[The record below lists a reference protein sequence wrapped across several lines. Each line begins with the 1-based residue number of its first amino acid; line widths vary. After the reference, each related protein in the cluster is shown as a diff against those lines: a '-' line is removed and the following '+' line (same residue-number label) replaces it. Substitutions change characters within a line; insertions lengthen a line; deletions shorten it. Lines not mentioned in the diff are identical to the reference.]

1 MRRSLSRLILPLT
14 FPSIRRS
21 SFPVT
26 VPSKTMFGPRKAT
39 PGARVLSL
47 RGRLFFG
54 GGASLVKR
62 AMRTSDDVA
71 DGRAE
76 TLRRA
81 DIVTKER
88 VASRGVPFRRLVQI
102 LYRCEGSDGE
112 RALSI
117 GLI

>member
-21 SFPVT
+21 SFPVR

-62 AMRTSDDVA
+62 AIGTSDDVA
-71 DGRAE
+71 DGRAGNDSPGRYRNKMPD
-76 TLRRA
+76 T
-81 DIVTKER
+81 VER
-88 VASRGVPFRRLVQI
+88 SVSPIGGV
-102 LYRCEGSDGE
+102 
-112 RALSI
+112 SI
-117 GLI
+117 SLAFLEEA